1 MTQGSQRAGHGIRHS
16 QTTPRRSR
24 ERTFRGYEITG
35 MEELHDMKEYPI
47 KAVDSVE
54 NGLTSIHQRIHWPA
68 THISGGS
75 QSDELDRIA
84 IEAFLDALADVA
96 ISIAAREHTEKNDEE
111 RYS

>member
-1 MTQGSQRAGHGIRHS
+1 
-16 QTTPRRSR
+16 
-24 ERTFRGYEITG
+24 
-35 MEELHDMKEYPI
+35 MEELQNTNENAR

-54 NGLTSIHQRIHWPA
+54 NGLTGIPQRIHWPA

-96 ISIAAREHTEKNDEE
+96 LAIAAREHAEKNDEE